1 MLCMTPSA
9 HLKGKQVLRW
19 RIEIRQARANYARRN
34 TRGTVGG
41 ADGPPGVYKYIIYI
55 YITLRVAFAPLA
67 PQYITTEQHSC
78 KTLAR
83 FWSQRSTRPNARRRR
98 AASCKLRTSSTARR
112 PRGITPAATTGSSA
126 RPRRPVGGKHPRGVW
141 RVPIHSFRKRMLGGR
156 HELGRRTTATFVP
169 KLPVLPPELVR
180 RVVEYAFHTGD
191 Y

>member
-1 MLCMTPSA
+1 MTPLA
-9 HLKGKQVLRW
+9 HQTPGRVIRW
-19 RIEIRQARANYARRN
+19 RIKIRQARANYARRN

-112 PRGITPAATTGSSA
+112 PRR
-126 RPRRPVGGKHPRGVW
+126 RPRPTACAPRAGPARARSLRGSAPRRGGQ
-141 RVPIHSFRKRMLGGR
+141 
-156 HELGRRTTATFVP
+156 
-169 KLPVLPPELVR
+169 
-180 RVVEYAFHTGD
+180 FHTGD
-191 Y
+191 LCGTQATPYAPPRHRCGCPTRRTRV